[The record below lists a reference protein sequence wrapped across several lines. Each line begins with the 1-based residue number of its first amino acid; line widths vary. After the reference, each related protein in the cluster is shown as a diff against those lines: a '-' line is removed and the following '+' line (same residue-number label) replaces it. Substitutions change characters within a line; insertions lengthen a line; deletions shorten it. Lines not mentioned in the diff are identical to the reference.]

1 MWKYLADPKLIETYR
16 EEFISGYCPKEIV
29 SLLAELS
36 KKPYAS
42 NLCAVTSLGHLRL
55 TTATSWQ
62 EGEKHDCI
70 WIGQRYDA
78 GKLAITISYVE
89 KNCRKSTS
97 DQRCTPEEAADC
109 VDLYV
114 SRLIASEQNRM

>member
-1 MWKYLADPKLIETYR
+1 MWLSLTDPKLIESYR
-16 EEFISGYCPKEIV
+16 EEFFSGHCPEEIA

-42 NLCAVTSLGHLRL
+42 NLYAVTSLGHLRL

-70 WIGQRYDA
+70 FVSHRYDA
-78 GKLAITISYVE
+78 GKLVITLSYVE
-89 KNCRKSTS
+89 KNSRKSTA
-97 DQRCTPEEAADC
+97 DRRCATEEAAGY

-114 SRLIASEQNRM
+114 IKLIARAKD